1 MPETNDNAAK
11 IALSQDA
18 RDSLNAITQEAFAN
32 AEYLDSLFDKP
43 QNVNVPPS
51 RRRAIPQTTNRMRQ
65 KPRSKPSRSRSSAA
79 FAWLTLGLTA
89 TLLTSH

>member
-32 AEYLDSLFDKP
+32 AEYLDSLFASRKTLTSLRVDGARFPKRRIACGKNRA
-43 QNVNVPPS
+43 QS
-51 RRRAIPQTTNRMRQ
+51 RRALAVAP
-65 KPRSKPSRSRSSAA
+65 P
-79 FAWLTLGLTA
+79 LLG
-89 TLLTSH
+89 